1 MPLMT
6 IATGLAALVAFTTLA
21 AFTTLVAFTT
31 LPMFLTSQNRYD
43 SPSLNYIYYYILC
56 RLVDL

>member
-21 AFTTLVAFTT
+21 AFTTL
-31 LPMFLTSQNRYD
+31 PMFLTSQNRCD

-56 RLVDL
+56 RLFDL